1 MVDHIAI
8 IGAGSG
14 GKAAAADLAIQGKK
28 VRLFDFPEF
37 EENLSDLIESK
48 TLISSG
54 AVEGKAT
61 LELVTTNLHEVMDG
75 VDTVMICT
83 QALTHD
89 RAARELAPLIN
100 PSHLV
105 ILNPG
110 STGGSL
116 HFAQIFREF
125 GLEDLPTLIE
135 TSTLT
140 YGCRAKGAR
149 VEVPV
154 KANRVLYG
162 ALPASAIDEVASE
175 LEALYPGFRRG
186 TTVLEAGLNNANP
199 VIHPPIVILNAALIE
214 NEGDKKYF
222 YRDGVSPA
230 VAQLIRKLD
239 EERMALLRALDYPAQ
254 PDPVTSVEQGYA
266 TSTDY
271 YECYKKGPGY
281 GHFRFPN
288 TLDNRYFHEDIGMS
302 LVTFCS
308 LGKVLDVPT
317 PFCETI
323 VKVGEMLT
331 GINYMSKGT
340 RTTKALGIA
349 DLDKQG
355 IKLYLETGKMPSD
368 KEI

>member
-1 MVDHIAI
+1 MSIIEHIAI

-14 GKAAAADLAIQGKK
+14 GKAAAADLILQGKK
-28 VRLFDFPEF
+28 VNLFEFPEYK
-37 EENLSDLIESK
+37 ENLTHLLESK
-48 TLISSG
+48 TLIASG
-54 AVEGKAT
+54 AVEGEAT
-61 LELVTTNLHEVMDG
+61 LEVVTSDIHEVMEG
-75 VDTVMICT
+75 VDTVMVCT
-83 QALTHD
+83 QALAHN

-116 HFAQIFREF
+116 HFAQIFRES
-125 GLEDLPTLIE
+125 GLGDLPTLIE

-154 KANRVLYG
+154 KVNHVLYG
-162 ALPASAIDEVASE
+162 ALPARAIDEVGSE

-186 TTVLEAGLNNANP
+186 ATVLEAGLNNANP

-222 YRDGVSPA
+222 YMDGVSPT
-230 VAQLIRKLD
+230 VARLIRKLD
-239 EERMALLRALDYPAQ
+239 KERLALLRALGYHEQ

-271 YECYKKGPGY
+271 YACYKKGPGY
-281 GHFRFPN
+281 SNFRFPN

-302 LVTFCS
+302 LVMFCS
-308 LGKVLDVPT
+308 LGRLLSVPT
-317 PFCETI
+317 PTCETI
-323 VKVGEMLT
+323 VKVGEALT
-331 GINYMSKGT
+331 GLSYMAEGK
-340 RTTKALGIA
+340 RTAEVLGIA
-349 DLDKQG
+349 NLDKQAL
-355 IKLYLETGKMPSD
+355 KFYLETGQMNFD
-368 KEI
+368 